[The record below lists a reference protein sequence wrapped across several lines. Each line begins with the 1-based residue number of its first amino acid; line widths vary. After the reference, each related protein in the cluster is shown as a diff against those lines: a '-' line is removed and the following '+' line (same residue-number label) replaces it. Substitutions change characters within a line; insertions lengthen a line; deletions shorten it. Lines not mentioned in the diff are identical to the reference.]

1 MGKVIYYTRLI
12 LLLWLLFSC
21 GTNNFAKRRYMK
33 GVYVEKRSVASSRKM
48 KAEHQTKNS
57 EVAKKFT
64 DEKEEN
70 KSNLNLTIIEIEQD
84 PEEIQRQYERFEKN
98 DNLQKD
104 QESNKSHVP
113 INKTTFQAYSVPV
126 SSPAPSYYPA
136 PLFIW
141 STILSLF
148 GWAMVLV
155 DIFVSLEGL
164 LALFLGLPIGV
175 AALVMSII
183 SVVRAF
189 AWDYGTFGKVMAIIS
204 LVLAVSLTIISIIVF
219 IGLI

>member
-1 MGKVIYYTRLI
+1 MKLISYI
-12 LLLWLLFSC
+12 LLFLIITSC
-21 GTNNFAKRRYMK
+21 STTKFAKRRYMK
-33 GVYVEKRSVASSRKM
+33 GVYVEKRSVASNRKM
-48 KAEHQTKNS
+48 KADHQTKNS
-57 EVAKKFT
+57 EIAKKSV
-64 DEKEEN
+64 DDREEN
-70 KSNLNLTIIEIEQD
+70 KSNLVHTIIEIEQD
-84 PEEIQRQYERFEKN
+84 PDEFKSEYEREGIH
-98 DNLQKD
+98 DDLQK
-104 QESNKSHVP
+104 EEKSNKSHVP
-113 INKTTFQAYSVPV
+113 INKITFQAYSVPV
-126 SSPAPSYYPA
+126 SSPEPSYYPA

-141 STILSLF
+141 SAILSLF